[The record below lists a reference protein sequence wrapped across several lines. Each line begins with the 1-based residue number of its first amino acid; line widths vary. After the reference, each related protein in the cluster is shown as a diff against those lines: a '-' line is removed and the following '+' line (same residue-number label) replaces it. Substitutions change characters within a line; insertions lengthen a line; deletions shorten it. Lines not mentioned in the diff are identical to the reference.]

1 MFTLFLEFRKDCVA
15 GFEELEVDSAQKVLN
30 VIAQNV
36 DADVC
41 ETIEYGNGYVKVKVF
56 IRATDIVEFLV
67 AREGL
72 EMNMNGRNYKGVV
85 KGIEIID
92 ADETITP
99 ELLTEGKAE
108 RKKIKFPRVKY
119 LVNKLLKKG

>member
-1 MFTLFLEFRKDCVA
+1 MFTLFLEFRKDCVL

-30 VIAQNV
+30 VITQSVN
-36 DADVC
+36 ADVC
-41 ETIEYGNGYVKVKVF
+41 ETIDYGNGYVKAKVF

-99 ELLTEGKAE
+99 ELLMEGKAE